1 MDARF
6 DGFPAGFEQAVALV
20 ENEICTLALFRK
32 GEIART
38 AAGRGIAPL
47 LNLYDAEPALLMG
60 AAVADKII
68 GRAAAMILARAGAKD
83 VYGAVMSQA
92 ARDLLLSH
100 GIRACFGELVPRIAN
115 RAGDGLCPVEQSVLE
130 ENDPAAGIEKI
141 RARLAA
147 FRAGGAEPMS
157 TAHKA
162 PRKE

>member
-20 ENEICTLALFRK
+20 ENELCTLALFRK

-47 LNLYDAEPALLMG
+47 LNVYDAEPALLLG

-68 GRAAAMILARAGAKD
+68 GRAAAMILARAGAKA
-83 VYGAVMSQA
+83 VYGAVMSQT
-92 ARDLLLSH
+92 ARDLLLAH
-100 GIRACFGELVPRIAN
+100 GISASFGELVPHIVN
-115 RAGDGLCPVEQSVLE
+115 RAGDGLCPIEQSVLE